1 MIPLLTV
8 TVISLLSMSSANQQN
23 ASWTVEASGVGGTV
37 VKARDEALYEAMRM
51 ATGAIVTV
59 ESTLADDDYKEK
71 IITYADASIEK
82 YVILSESH
90 EDDSW
95 VVTLL
100 VDISPEKIRGQL
112 KKQNVEL
119 VKFDGAVMQAQANIK
134 DKQRKNA
141 KALIEKALS
150 DLESIVD
157 VKLNGGHEL
166 IDAEGGSASLKV
178 PMTISANTGNY
189 QIWLDKY
196 VPWFRSLSLAH
207 VSGKWSSKNRYD
219 TYNKWYIATPFSRP
233 YSRLKK
239 ELQKK
244 SEGDESQHR
253 VRTRTVWIDDIS
265 DGYFAFSIDDR
276 FWPIAAAGKYS
287 SGSKGSKWDS
297 WFDLAHMK
305 SKKNPAELIGRN
317 PIILVNFIDS
327 NGGVVSTKYV
337 GLFYTTSFSKPLFP
351 YSKHSSLLSNLPPN
365 AKLVCPTPLE
375 VSAGYCRIS
384 PAIAVAG
391 RQDDYGVQA
400 RTCYGLTRA
409 EGFIEATISTEVL
422 GQITDL
428 EVVVSWPEK

>member
-1 MIPLLTV
+1 MIQLLTV
-8 TVISLLSMSSANQQN
+8 TAISLLSMSSANQQN
-23 ASWTVEASGVGGTV
+23 ASWTVEASGAGGTV
-37 VKARDEALYEAMRM
+37 VEARDEALYEAMRM

-82 YVILSESH
+82 YVTLRESQK
-90 EDDSW
+90 DDSW

-100 VDISPEKIRGQL
+100 VEISPEKIRGQL
-112 KKQNVEL
+112 EKQNVEIA
-119 VKFDGAVMQAQANIK
+119 KFDGAVMQAQANIK
-134 DKQRKNA
+134 DKQRENA
-141 KALIEKALS
+141 KSLIEKALS
-150 DLESIVD
+150 DLESIVG

-166 IDAEGGSASLKV
+166 IDAEGGSALLKV
-178 PMTISANTGNY
+178 PMTISANTENY

-219 TYNKWYIATPFSRP
+219 KYNNWYKSTYTSKP
-233 YSRLKK
+233 YHWLKEELRK

-244 SEGDESQHR
+244 SERNETQR
-253 VRTRTVWIDDIS
+253 QVKTKTVWIDDTS
-265 DGYFAFSIDDR
+265 GGYFAFSIDDR
-276 FWPIAAAGKYS
+276 FWPVAAGEKYS
-287 SGSKGSKWDS
+287 SGPKGSKWTR
-297 WFDLAHMK
+297 WFDLN
-305 SKKNPAELIGRN
+305 SKRDPADLIGRH

-327 NGGVVSTKYV
+327 NGGVVSTKYI
-337 GLFYTTSFSKPLFP
+337 GLFHATSFAKPPFP
-351 YSKHSSLLSNLPPN
+351 YSNTRSN

-375 VSAGYCRIS
+375 EGWGYCRIS

-391 RQDDYGVQA
+391 RQDELGVQA
-400 RTCYGLTRA
+400 RTCYGLTHA